1 MRVVVAQERAAGN
14 GVKRVY
20 HLPKRAAL
28 YNLYEPNRTTKLHN
42 AHVQFVALRALE
54 AVLDDIQDGGSAGVT
69 RCCRHLAGM
78 MEALL
83 GNQGTWAHKLDSG
96 VV

>member
-1 MRVVVAQERAAGN
+1 MLPVEEHVQRV
-14 GVKRVY
+14 
-20 HLPKRAAL
+20 AL
-28 YNLYEPNRTTKLHN
+28 QNVNEPNRTTKLHN
-42 AHVQFVALRALE
+42 ADVQFVALRALE

-83 GNQGTWAHKLDSG
+83 DNQGT
-96 VV
+96 

>member
-1 MRVVVAQERAAGN
+1 M
-14 GVKRVY
+14 
-20 HLPKRAAL
+20 
-28 YNLYEPNRTTKLHN
+28 
-42 AHVQFVALRALE
+42 QFVALRALE
-54 AVLDDIQDGGSAGVT
+54 AVLDVIQDGGSAAAT

>member
-14 GVKRVY
+14 GVKRVD

-28 YNLYEPNRTTKLHN
+28 QNLNEPNRTTKLHN
-42 AHVQFVALRALE
+42 ADVQFVALRALE
-54 AVLDDIQDGGSAGVT
+54 AVLDVIEDGGSAGVT
-69 RCCRHLAGM
+69 RCCRHVAGM

-83 GNQGTWAHKLDSG
+83 GNQGT
-96 VV
+96 